1 MPLKNGLTGYAP
13 AIETVRQ
20 SYVTPT
26 ENDISYRLSIINRG
40 ALVAT
45 VIRVTGLIPSENNES
60 VQGGTSNTTARV
72 I

>member
-1 MPLKNGLTGYAP
+1 MPLKNGLTGYAS
-13 AIETVRQ
+13 AIETVRRL
-20 SYVTPT
+20 YATPT
-26 ENDISYRLSIINRG
+26 ENGIKYRLSMINRS

-60 VQGGTSNTTARV
+60 VQGGTPNTTARV